1 MQPALYSVDYFFVS
15 NSVIPRGCQSRAVA
29 LALYMT
35 QSEIKKQLFPK
46 EPIVSDYNL
55 LNILTMTKGYMIL
68 MDLLRVYDEQE

>member
-1 MQPALYSVDYFFVS
+1 
-15 NSVIPRGCQSRAVA
+15 
-29 LALYMT
+29 MT

-68 MDLLRVYDEQE
+68 MELLRAYDEQD